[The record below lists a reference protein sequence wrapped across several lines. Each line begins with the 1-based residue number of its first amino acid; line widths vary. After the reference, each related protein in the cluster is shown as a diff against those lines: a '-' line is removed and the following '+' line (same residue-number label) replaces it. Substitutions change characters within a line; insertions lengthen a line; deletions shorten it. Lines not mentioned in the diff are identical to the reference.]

1 LSDPIRPTDLLGAR
15 FVPRLFL
22 SLFIANDTLIGS
34 MRRLGLRL
42 WHALLAA
49 VLAALILHTFQI
61 VFPGHRDQ
69 TLFSAER
76 NGVELSR
83 LINAL

>member
-1 LSDPIRPTDLLGAR
+1 
-15 FVPRLFL
+15 
-22 SLFIANDTLIGS
+22 